1 MHKNSLVFLKF
12 KNAPSD
18 VNDKLAE
25 EVHNARNKLVVNSE
39 VEKNRK
45 MEEARKAIENKEKE
59 AKLRAI
65 EEANKLRS
73 ISWETLRANP
83 ENLDQVMNIT
93 DVDETIYPHIESFVN
108 LRSISFDDKFNSTI
122 NLSKLEK
129 LESVTFG
136 VYFNQSVNKTN
147 FPVNLK
153 KLVFGLNFIRKVE
166 NVPEFLE
173 ELVFDNRFNTTVNL
187 PLHLKKVVFGDGFN
201 QLIALPDSLQH
212 LKFGYHFNKMINIP
226 SNLVTLELGSKFNQE
241 MVLNNKLEHLTLGNQ
256 FNKKLVLPNSVKVL
270 NLRNKSSLA
279 NITLNKDVKVVA

>member
-25 EVHNARNKLVVNSE
+25 EVHNARNKVVVNNE
-39 VEKNRK
+39 VEKNR
-45 MEEARKAIENKEKE
+45 MIEESRKAKELAEKE
-59 AKLRAI
+59 AQKRAI
-65 EEANKLRS
+65 EEANKLRA
-73 ISWETLRANP
+73 ISWETLKVNP
-83 ENLDQVMNIT
+83 ANLDQVVNLT

-108 LRSISFDDKFNSTI
+108 LRSLTFDDKFNSTI

-129 LESVTFG
+129 LESVVFG

-173 ELVFDNRFNTTVNL
+173 ELVFNNRFNNTVNL

-201 QLIALPDSLQH
+201 QALVLPDSLQH
-212 LKFGYHFNKMINIP
+212 LKVGYHFNKPFNVP
-226 SNLVTLELGSKFNQE
+226 SNLLTLDFGSKFNQDL
-241 MVLNNKLEHLTLGNQ
+241 VLNNKLEQLTLGNQ
-256 FNKKLVLPNSVKVL
+256 FNKKLVLPNSMKVL
-270 NLRNKSSLA
+270 NLRNKSILP